1 MKPPEID
8 WDKIHEIIEKHKGD
22 RWGLIPLLQE
32 VQEHTG
38 YIPPEAIEP
47 IAEAMNLFPSEVQGV
62 ITFYRSEGL
71 PRHGLPRQRQP
82 QRAPFDAKR
91 AGSQRRRDQPGLSI
105 YTGNGCLSGG
115 LFSGAHHDDQPGLF
129 RQTFPDQGH
138 QRPGGIS
145 KKMKLSACRRR
156 I

>member
-8 WDKIHEIIEKHKGD
+8 WNKIHEIIEKHKGEK
-22 RWGLIPLLQE
+22 WGLIPLLQE

-62 ITFYRSEGL
+62 ITFY
-71 PRHGLPRQRQP
+71 
-82 QRAPFDAKR
+82 DAKR
-91 AGSQRRRDQPGLSI
+91 AETQRRRNQPGLSI

-129 RQTFPDQGH
+129 R
-138 QRPGGIS
+138 
-145 KKMKLSACRRR
+145 
-156 I
+156 